1 MCAIKKDRNALCA
14 PVKVQRFSVP
24 LLQLFCTLY
33 ATAVSL
39 GSNAVKLQRAYRG
52 LKLTTAAVRDT
63 ISDGQALSIHD
74 KLVSQNGRYALGFFE
89 TGNQI
94 VLASLKSSK
103 PYCPVVCG
111 MEKDLTRRRK
121 CQGTLVTCHL

>member
-1 MCAIKKDRNALCA
+1 MPCTFLDDLDLPLFTAMAYLHIL
-14 PVKVQRFSVP
+14 VVLLLFSLQVP
-24 LLQLFCTLY
+24 GNS
-33 ATAVSL
+33 ATA
-39 GSNAVKLQRAYRG
+39 A
-52 LKLTTAAVRDT
+52 TRDT
-63 ISDGQALSIHD
+63 LSAGQALSIHD

>member
-1 MCAIKKDRNALCA
+1 MPLKKIAMPFVLLKKFSGLQRHCSNFFCALH
-14 PVKVQRFSVP
+14 
-24 LLQLFCTLY
+24 